1 LLAVDRVSID
11 GGKLTYR
18 DESAPKPVEYVV
30 NDLEFLLK
38 SVHLGESPT
47 MHLAATLLPY
57 NLPIRLDGTFGP
69 LVETL
74 DIKSFTFAF
83 AAGKLSA
90 GLKGSA
96 VGGNLDA
103 TLTSD
108 SVNTADLPVAV
119 PLAKPVQVKDLHVT
133 VHTPYPPPPDIS
145 PIEVLDIRDLGL
157 ALVMGSS
164 SINIKGTAAKGL
176 ANITAASANIHS
188 SDLPITLPL
197 SKPVDIKDLHVS
209 ARAKYPP
216 KEGLPP
222 LEQADVTDLG
232 FTVAMGASRLEAKGT
247 VISGLAKIAASS
259 KSLNSADLPITLP
272 LKKPVD
278 IKDLQVA
285 GEMKGAEARVTNLSL
300 QVFNG
305 LLRGQA
311 ALGLGSTS
319 PPFSG
324 KVTIQGLQLGPA
336 LQALGTEQISM
347 SGTAGG
353 DVALAG
359 KGFSRPE
366 LVKTLEG
373 SGHIAVKEGRIEGI
387 NLLQEAATLLKVAGV
402 SLDNVRATAFS
413 TIESDVVVKQGL
425 VTVQRLLM
433 DSHDYQASGSGTIGL
448 DQSLNLKL
456 NLNLSQALSQKI
468 TSGSPIA
475 KVAMSGG
482 RLFLPLLITGSMQAP
497 AYGLD
502 MKMFAGKAQEQV
514 KEKTKDVVEDLLK
527 GKAKPDDLKQQGK
540 DLLKGLLG
548 R

>member
-1 LLAVDRVSID
+1 
-11 GGKLTYR
+11 
-18 DESAPKPVEYVV
+18 
-30 NDLEFLLK
+30 
-38 SVHLGESPT
+38 
-47 MHLAATLLPY
+47 
-57 NLPIRLDGTFGP
+57 
-69 LVETL
+69 
-74 DIKSFTFAF
+74 
-83 AAGKLSA
+83 
-90 GLKGSA
+90 
-96 VGGNLDA
+96 
-103 TLTSD
+103 
-108 SVNTADLPVAV
+108 
-119 PLAKPVQVKDLHVT
+119 
-133 VHTPYPPPPDIS
+133 
-145 PIEVLDIRDLGL
+145 
-157 ALVMGSS
+157 
-164 SINIKGTAAKGL
+164 
-176 ANITAASANIHS
+176 
-188 SDLPITLPL
+188 
-197 SKPVDIKDLHVS
+197 
-209 ARAKYPP
+209 
-216 KEGLPP
+216 
-222 LEQADVTDLG
+222 
-232 FTVAMGASRLEAKGT
+232 
-247 VISGLAKIAASS
+247 
-259 KSLNSADLPITLP
+259 
-272 LKKPVD
+272 
-278 IKDLQVA
+278 
-285 GEMKGAEARVTNLSL
+285 
-300 QVFNG
+300 
-305 LLRGQA
+305 
-311 ALGLGSTS
+311 
-319 PPFSG
+319 
-324 KVTIQGLQLGPA
+324 
-336 LQALGTEQISM
+336 LGTEQISM